1 MKRFVFLNAL
11 PVKAICG
18 EKSLCK
24 ITLMKVE
31 PEEVA
36 NTIRSWGD
44 KAEIVSYVRH
54 QSTVEAIRRLGLS
67 VTTNA
72 GFYSYKS
79 GDTIIVVIPKRLQKR
94 GEEQTVDLKD
104 LEFYYVEVE
113 A

>member
-1 MKRFVFLNAL
+1 MVEGVERKRGWKTCYFLLNYA
-11 PVKAICG
+11 
-18 EKSLCK
+18 
-24 ITLMKVE
+24 
-31 PEEVA
+31 
-36 NTIRSWGD
+36 
-44 KAEIVSYVRH
+44 SYVRH